1 MIQLESEIIFK
12 FLVNQ
17 YFYLLDRF
25 RYVGRGDL
33 FIHHSD
39 KSFLLLLL
47 TSTSGFL
54 APLAQLIDA
63 RTGGWGLSYADTS
76 PYSDKTIVGL
86 LFLATNFFF
95 VWAGINLFHANNYVL
110 SASIEVSGLAS
121 FYYHWCQIHYGP
133 KRDEVRVSLLI
144 DYITAFITI
153 NLTFFEIVLLA
164 MRIFD
169 STDQT
174 FLLASEPILYGVLG
188 IFCLLGSWAF
198 EYGLPY
204 IILHG
209 FWHIFSAISASSL
222 TH

>member
-1 MIQLESEIIFK
+1 MK
-12 FLVNQ
+12 FSVNQ
-17 YFYLLDRF
+17 NSYLLDRF
-25 RYVGRGDL
+25 RYVGQGDF
-33 FIHHSD
+33 FIHYSHYTFHLLRL
-39 KSFLLLLL
+39 FL
-47 TSTSGFL
+47 TAGFL
-54 APLAQLIDA
+54 APLAQIIDR
-63 RTGGWGLSYADTS
+63 RTGGWGLSYADTN

-95 VWAGINLFHANNYVL
+95 VWAGISLFHADNFFL
-110 SASIEVSGLAS
+110 SASVEVSGLAS

-153 NLTFFEIVLLA
+153 NLTFFEIILLLIKVL
-164 MRIFD
+164 D
-169 STDQT
+169 STDQNF
-174 FLLASEPILYGVLG
+174 FLSSEPILFGFLG

-209 FWHIFSAISASSL
+209 LWHIFSATSASFLS
-222 TH
+222 H